1 MFTSLIIPAIIP
13 STLSDLRQLVSR
25 LAGLPEIHLDVVD
38 GIFVPFISWPYNNQE
53 LPRVAKESLDVFSL
67 EVDLMV
73 NKPLSAAHNWIEA
86 GADQL
91 VFHVETISL
100 ASFKDFIDNTN
111 LTIGISSNN
120 DTDFNI
126 IKEYLP
132 YADYVQVMGIGAIGT
147 QGQPFD
153 VRSLNRIAMIRE
165 NFPNLAISIDGS
177 VNAETLPKLV
187 SLKLNR
193 YIIGSAIMKHDDPIL
208 AYKKFTTM
216 AT

>member
-1 MFTSLIIPAIIP
+1 MFTSPIIPAIIP

-100 ASFKDFIDNTN
+100 ASFKDFTDNTN
-111 LTIGISSNN
+111 MTIGISSNN

-126 IKEYLP
+126 LKEYLP

-193 YIIGSAIMKHDDPIL
+193 YIIGSAIIKQDDQIL

>member
-100 ASFKDFIDNTN
+100 ASFKDFTDNTN
-111 LTIGISSNN
+111 MTIGISSNN

-126 IKEYLP
+126 LKEYLP

-193 YIIGSAIMKHDDPIL
+193 YIIGSAIIKQDDQIL

>member
-1 MFTSLIIPAIIP
+1 MFTSPIIPAIIP

-193 YIIGSAIMKHDDPIL
+193 YIIGSAIIKQDDQIL

>member
-1 MFTSLIIPAIIP
+1 MFTSPIIPAIIP

-38 GIFVPFISWPYNNQE
+38 GIFVPFISWPYNSQE
-53 LPRVAKESLDVFSL
+53 LPMVAKESLDVFSL

-73 NKPLSAAHNWIEA
+73 SKPLSAAHNWIEA

-100 ASFKDFIDNTN
+100 ASFKDFTDNTN
-111 LTIGISSNN
+111 MTVGISSNN

-126 IKEYLP
+126 LKEYLP

-153 VRSLNRIAMIRE
+153 VRALERIAMIRE

-177 VNAETLPKLV
+177 VNAETLPALA

-193 YIIGSAIMKHDDPIL
+193 YIVGSAIMKHDDPIL

>member
-1 MFTSLIIPAIIP
+1 MFTSPIIPAIIP

-73 NKPLSAAHNWIEA
+73 NKPLAAAHNWIEA

-100 ASFKDFIDNTN
+100 ASFKDFTDNTN
-111 LTIGISSNN
+111 MTIGISSNN

-193 YIIGSAIMKHDDPIL
+193 YIIGSAIIKQDDQIL

>member
-1 MFTSLIIPAIIP
+1 MFTSPIIPAIIP

-38 GIFVPFISWPYNNQE
+38 GIFVPFISWPYNSQE

-73 NKPLSAAHNWIEA
+73 SKPLSAAHNWIEA

-100 ASFKDFIDNTN
+100 ASFKDFTDNTN
-111 LTIGISSNN
+111 MTIGISSNN

-126 IKEYLP
+126 LKEYLP

-193 YIIGSAIMKHDDPIL
+193 YIIGSAIIKQDDQIL

>member
-1 MFTSLIIPAIIP
+1 MFTSPIIPAIIP

-100 ASFKDFIDNTN
+100 ASFKDFTDNTN
-111 LTIGISSNN
+111 MTIGISSNN

-193 YIIGSAIMKHDDPIL
+193 YIIGSAIIKQDDQIL

>member
-1 MFTSLIIPAIIP
+1 MFTSPIIPAIIP

-38 GIFVPFISWPYNNQE
+38 GIFVPFISWPYNSQE

-100 ASFKDFIDNTN
+100 ASFKDFTDNTN
-111 LTIGISSNN
+111 MTIGISSNN

-193 YIIGSAIMKHDDPIL
+193 YIIGSAIIKQDDQIL

>member
-38 GIFVPFISWPYNNQE
+38 GIFVPFISWPYNSQE

-100 ASFKDFIDNTN
+100 ASFKDFTDNTN
-111 LTIGISSNN
+111 MTIGISSNN

-126 IKEYLP
+126 LKEYLP

-193 YIIGSAIMKHDDPIL
+193 YIIGSAIIKQDDQIL

>member
-1 MFTSLIIPAIIP
+1 MFTSPIIPAIIP

-38 GIFVPFISWPYNNQE
+38 GIFVPFISWPYNSQE

-73 NKPLSAAHNWIEA
+73 SKPLSAAHNWIEA

-100 ASFKDFIDNTN
+100 ASFKDFTDNTN
-111 LTIGISSNN
+111 MTIGISSNN

-193 YIIGSAIMKHDDPIL
+193 YIIGSAIIKQDDQIL

>member
-38 GIFVPFISWPYNNQE
+38 GIFVPFISWPYNSQE

-126 IKEYLP
+126 LKEYLP

-193 YIIGSAIMKHDDPIL
+193 YIIGSAIIKQDDQIL

>member
-1 MFTSLIIPAIIP
+1 MFTSPIIPAIIP

-38 GIFVPFISWPYNNQE
+38 GIFVPFISWPYNSQE

-100 ASFKDFIDNTN
+100 ASFKDFTDNTN
-111 LTIGISSNN
+111 MTIGISSNN

-126 IKEYLP
+126 LKEYLP

-193 YIIGSAIMKHDDPIL
+193 YIIGSAIIKQDDQIL

>member
-38 GIFVPFISWPYNNQE
+38 GIFVPFISWPYNSQE

-193 YIIGSAIMKHDDPIL
+193 YIIGSAIIKQDDQIL

>member
-193 YIIGSAIMKHDDPIL
+193 YIIGSAIIKQDDQIL

>member
-100 ASFKDFIDNTN
+100 ASFKDFTDNTN
-111 LTIGISSNN
+111 MTIGISSNN

-193 YIIGSAIMKHDDPIL
+193 YIIGSAIIKQDDQIL

>member
-1 MFTSLIIPAIIP
+1 MFTSPIIPAIIP
-13 STLSDLRQLVSR
+13 STLSDLRQLLYR
-25 LAGLPEIHLDVVD
+25 LAGLPQIRLDVVD

-100 ASFKDFIDNTN
+100 ASFKDFTDNTN
-111 LTIGISSNN
+111 MTIGISSNN

-193 YIIGSAIMKHDDPIL
+193 YIIGSAIIKQDDQIL

>member
-1 MFTSLIIPAIIP
+1 MFTSPIIPAIIP

-38 GIFVPFISWPYNNQE
+38 GIFVPFISWPYNSQE

-193 YIIGSAIMKHDDPIL
+193 YIIGSAIIKQDDQIL

>member
-1 MFTSLIIPAIIP
+1 MFTSPIIPAIIP

-38 GIFVPFISWPYNNQE
+38 GIFVPFISWPYNSQE

-126 IKEYLP
+126 LKEYLP

-193 YIIGSAIMKHDDPIL
+193 YIIGSAIIKQDDQIL

>member
-1 MFTSLIIPAIIP
+1 MFTSPIIPAIIP

-38 GIFVPFISWPYNNQE
+38 GIFVPFISWPYNSQE
-53 LPRVAKESLDVFSL
+53 LPMVAKESLDVFSL

-73 NKPLSAAHNWIEA
+73 SKPLSAAHNWIEA

-100 ASFKDFIDNTN
+100 ASFKDFTDNTN
-111 LTIGISSNN
+111 MTVGISSNN

-126 IKEYLP
+126 LKEYLP

-153 VRSLNRIAMIRE
+153 VRALDRIVMIRE
-165 NFPNLAISIDGS
+165 NFPDLAISIDGS
-177 VNAETLPKLV
+177 VNAETLPTLA

-193 YIIGSAIMKHDDPIL
+193 YIVGSAIMKHDDPIL